1 MKRVIVDS
9 TAVLSAGYNPVTRT
23 LEVELPDGRMYR
35 YLMVPPVEYR
45 DMLAAES
52 AGRYFSYYIKT
63 TFACEPVE

>member
-9 TAVLSAGYNPVTRT
+9 TAVLSAGYDRVTRT
-23 LEVELPDGRMYR
+23 LEVELPDGRV
-35 YLMVPPVEYR
+35 YLYVDVPPVVYR

-52 AGRYFSYYIKT
+52 AGRYFSNYIKT